1 MATLGKIP
9 TEMFSQ
15 LNDELQG
22 VYLKFSYSALPVKHL
37 ETDNREIRRK
47 VKKKKNWLAFI
58 KNPSP
63 CLLAVSGGSTL
74 SSPACLIGGA
84 IFHSTG
90 CDVFPFREQII
101 PLGWVDDCFVDTLL
115 FIKTY

>member
-37 ETDNREIRRK
+37 EIDNREIRRK
-47 VKKKKNWLAFI
+47 VKKKKRIDWPLLRIPPRAFWQCLVVPHSPARPAWLAEPFSTA
-58 KNPSP
+58 PAVMFF
-63 CLLAVSGGSTL
+63 LLEN
-74 SSPACLIGGA
+74 
-84 IFHSTG
+84 
-90 CDVFPFREQII
+90 R
-101 PLGWVDDCFVDTLL
+101 
-115 FIKTY
+115 